1 VASAAA
7 AKSAGLGCTLCAIW
21 RTRAQK
27 RVKSLEKGIT
37 MWMLL
42 LEAGIALSLF
52 IFIMWWT
59 LGPVKRRED
68 LQQADLAKGAPPA
81 QDGDD

>member
-1 VASAAA
+1 
-7 AKSAGLGCTLCAIW
+7 
-21 RTRAQK
+21 
-27 RVKSLEKGIT
+27 